1 MSDSFE
7 RNAQVIG
14 RRWPGVLERLQA
26 EDGTALQADLVEG
39 LGATLSVAGV
49 QLSSRHD
56 RASEA
61 RFQATSLPDDAV
73 LHLYGC
79 GLGDLQLELLARSR
93 LQRLHVHILNGAVF
107 KLVLQLLEQ
116 DAWLSDPRVELQ
128 YAGDL
133 REIQL
138 PFFASPAELVLADDY
153 NAKIRDRLISETH
166 LTFNNRVFSKD
177 LARISDRLEASEP
190 WVARDRDVAE
200 LFGTYAGE
208 EVFVIGTGPSLEQ
221 HFDALRAHAAKAQR
235 PLLICVDTAYQP
247 LRREGIQPDLVISI
261 DQRISIRH
269 LPAEGSE
276 NTVLVYMPLAA
287 PQILE
292 GWLGP
297 RYASYSPSPMFEDLS
312 RRIPRGQ
319 LHAGGSVIHPA
330 VDLAV
335 KMGGKQITLFGADF
349 SFPMNRTHAGWQD
362 GELGPLLRDARH
374 WVLDGHGQRVRT
386 QLNFRGYLCELERYI
401 HSHPE
406 VAFFNTSRSGALIAG
421 AAFHADFVQ

>member
-56 RASEA
+56 RAGEA

-297 RYASYSPSPMFEDLS
+297 AMPVTPRARCS
-312 RRIPRGQ
+312 RTCPGGYP
-319 LHAGGSVIHPA
+319 AGNCMQA
-330 VDLAV
+330 VA
-335 KMGGKQITLFGADF
+335 
-349 SFPMNRTHAGWQD
+349 
-362 GELGPLLRDARH
+362 
-374 WVLDGHGQRVRT
+374 
-386 QLNFRGYLCELERYI
+386 
-401 HSHPE
+401 
-406 VAFFNTSRSGALIAG
+406 
-421 AAFHADFVQ
+421 